1 MLVSKEFASFEWDEN
16 KRKANLVKHDIDF
29 EDALEAL
36 SEPHIELLS
45 NRNGEVRICAICPL
59 GRRLITVVYT
69 MRGDICRIIS
79 ARAARK
85 NEHKLY
91 HSNDI
96 G

>member
-16 KRKANLVKHDIDF
+16 KRKANLVKHDID
-29 EDALEAL
+29 LEAL

-85 NEHKLY
+85 NEHKL
-91 HSNDI
+91 
-96 G
+96 